1 MFLGIIGK
9 NIAIILYLVET
20 IFLHLFAQRYRF
32 IVHNY
37 KKKYQYKLI
46 IINAIIYNTNYFKL
60 YGMYTAKLALAVVL
74 AGGVPKCNES
84 GIYSLYYHTF
94 YSLYKIQCVIINK
107 KKKKGTR
114 VRGEPHLLL
123 VGDPG
128 TGKSQLLRAASRLA
142 IRSVLTTGVGST
154 AAGLTATAVRVSRRI
169 LSSILN
175 N

>member
-107 KKKKGTR
+107 KKKKEH
-114 VRGEPHLLL
+114 VCVENLIFFWSAILELVNPNCFVQHLVWL
-123 VGDPG
+123 
-128 TGKSQLLRAASRLA
+128 
-142 IRSVLTTGVGST
+142 
-154 AAGLTATAVRVSRRI
+154 
-169 LSSILN
+169 
-175 N
+175 

>member
-1 MFLGIIGK
+1 
-9 NIAIILYLVET
+9 
-20 IFLHLFAQRYRF
+20 
-32 IVHNY
+32 
-37 KKKYQYKLI
+37 
-46 IINAIIYNTNYFKL
+46 
-60 YGMYTAKLALAVVL
+60 MYTAKLALAVVL